1 MKVIH
6 LLRKACSESTVATN
20 VVRHGTGGINVDAT
34 RVATSTG
41 DEVSTHSRSPEAS
54 KKENR
59 PVYGVYGPTITAQTE
74 GQKLGRWPANMLLQH
89 LDGCVQD
96 GTRSVGS
103 GDRRINEGDEFY
115 NSVHEGYNRPNRSS
129 YTHNIAGQVRTY
141 GTEVIAAW
149 DCVEEC
155 PIAALDGQG
164 GMTKS
169 SGGRIGNA
177 QGVYSNQGRTGW
189 GTGHVEGDPGFGDE
203 GGVARY
209 FKQFAG

>member
-6 LLRKACSESTVATN
+6 LLRKACSESTVASN
-20 VVRHGTGGINVDAT
+20 VLRHGVGGINVDAT

-41 DEVSTHSRSPEAS
+41 DEVSTHSRSLEAS

-59 PVYGVYGPTITAQTE
+59 PVYGVYGPRITAQTA

-89 LDGCVQD
+89 LNGCVQD
-96 GTRSVGS
+96 GTRDV
-103 GDRRINEGDEFY
+103 EEE
-115 NSVHEGYNRPNRSS
+115 VKQNRPNDVE
-129 YTHNIAGQVRTY
+129 TLMVWH
-141 GTEVIAAW
+141 
-149 DCVEEC
+149 CVEGC
-155 PIAALDGQG
+155 PVAALDSQG
-164 GMTKS
+164 GTTKS